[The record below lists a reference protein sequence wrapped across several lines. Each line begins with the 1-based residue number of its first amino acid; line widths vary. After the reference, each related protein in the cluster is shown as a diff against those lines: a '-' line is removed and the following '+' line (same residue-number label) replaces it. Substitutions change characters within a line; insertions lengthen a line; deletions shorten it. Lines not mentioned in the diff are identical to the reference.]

1 MLSHVWAL
9 SGAASRQWE
18 WPATQ
23 LAALRA
29 VRSPQTESSGCERV
43 RVAVP
48 VRSGRGA
55 RYILYILWSDA
66 GLLTGNGTGRQAR
79 GGMCHRMSM
88 TLKPCAFTLR
98 FYHLTCHMTALPCGV
113 QYTLIQQAALITLH
127 RPGHLGLA
135 RHTVTESET
144 QEPTLFYG
152 NKTNLNGTTTCHTS
166 SSTIQLQ

>member
-66 GLLTGNGTGRQAR
+66 GLLTGNRASGEGRHVPSHEHDSKAVGIDYGFKAVRLHASLLSHDSPAVRRTVYTYPAGSTYHFTPTSGSAHRQRHRKRNAR
-79 GGMCHRMSM
+79 AY
-88 TLKPCAFTLR
+88 PVLR
-98 FYHLTCHMTALPCGV
+98 
-113 QYTLIQQAALITLH
+113 
-127 RPGHLGLA
+127 
-135 RHTVTESET
+135 
-144 QEPTLFYG
+144 
-152 NKTNLNGTTTCHTS
+152 
-166 SSTIQLQ
+166 